1 MNNYLPCTTENYR
14 ACVLT
19 ALCFTTLGVSHA
31 QPDTTDLSV
40 TDFTFR
46 DGQIHSRHVS
56 YIDGL
61 YIAELDM
68 IMGTDATSAT
78 SGRKQTKGLSNSTYG
93 RVWPNGVVPYR
104 LNSSLSDSAI
114 EKVRDAVA
122 HWNSFE
128 SVTLVERTSANAS
141 AYPDYIDFV
150 YEDRCASWIGYQNN
164 GAQSIYTGDKCSTG
178 TLIHEI
184 GHALGL
190 LHEHTRSDRDQYVQ
204 IHWDRIQQNMEVN
217 FEVMAGSILLGDY
230 DYNSIMHYGE
240 YFFSSNGLPTIQP
253 TQQTNAVIGQRIETS
268 QGDRDSV
275 ATLYRSNLALSI
287 NNASQPASGQ
297 PVELQLQATNVSQN
311 GANTLSIQ
319 LPLQSD
325 SHLLSYSSTAWS
337 CGQSDAGA
345 QVTCTTPVL
354 TAGASS
360 SVTLSLSTGNRTGT
374 MSFNATLDSRTH
386 DSDLSDNSDSTTI
399 TLANVAVEPIA
410 QDEVEVPQIAS
421 ALDGGGGGSFDLPR
435 LSLLML
441 FLGLATCCRSQRID
455 IRNKLAAVNVS
466 RS

>member
-1 MNNYLPCTTENYR
+1 MNDYLPWKTENYR

-31 QPDTTDLSV
+31 QPDKTDLSV
-40 TDFTFR
+40 ADFTFR
-46 DGQIHSRHVS
+46 DGQVHSRHVS

-61 YIAELDM
+61 YIAEHDM
-68 IMGTDATSAT
+68 IMGADASSTV
-78 SGRKQTKGLSNSTYG
+78 SGRKQTKGLSNSAYG

-104 LNSSLSDSAI
+104 LNSNLSDSAR

-128 SVTLVERTSANAS
+128 AVTLIERTSANAG

-150 YEDRCASWIGYQNN
+150 YEDRCASWIGYKKD

-204 IHWDRIQQNMEVN
+204 IHWDRIQQDMEVN
-217 FEVMAGSILLGDY
+217 FEVMDGSILLGDY
-230 DYNSIMHYGE
+230 DYDSIMHYGE
-240 YFFSSNGLPTIQP
+240 YFFSRNGLPTIEP
-253 TQQTNAVIGQRIETS
+253 TQQTSAVIGQRIETS
-268 QGDRDSV
+268 QGDRDSI
-275 ATLYRSNLALSI
+275 AQLYLSNLALSV
-287 NNASQPASGQ
+287 NSASQSASGQ

-325 SHLLSYSSTAWS
+325 TRLLSYSSTAWS
-337 CGQSDAGA
+337 CVQSDAIS

-360 SVTLSLSTGNRTGT
+360 SVTLSLSTGSRTGT
-374 MSFNATLDSRTH
+374 MSFDATLDSRTH
-386 DSDLSDNSDSTTI
+386 DSDLSDNSDSTAI
-399 TLANVAVEPIA
+399 TLAATAGEPDA
-410 QDEVEVPQIAS
+410 QDEAEPKIAS
-421 ALDGGGGGSFDLPR
+421 ALDSGGGSFDLSR
-435 LSLLML
+435 LSMLLL
-441 FLGLATCCRSQRID
+441 LLGLVTCFRSQHTVVRH
-455 IRNKLAAVNVS
+455 KLAAVTA
-466 RS
+466 RR